1 MPTFASPWLL
11 GLRSM
16 FKSGVLH
23 GVRKMGSAG
32 LRPRGGANG
41 RRCSLRRSR
50 SALANQ
56 AQGMRALSS
65 RE

>member
-23 GVRKMGSAG
+23 GVRKIENDGYREAPTVDDVSG
-32 LRPRGGANG
+32 VRG
-41 RRCSLRRSR
+41 
-50 SALANQ
+50 
-56 AQGMRALSS
+56 
-65 RE
+65 